1 VSTIRPAL
9 ACLLASAMLASAI
22 AAPAAI
28 AGQTDYERYLAS
40 YGTPQALDDGTA
52 AVEAQE
58 QYYSSYGPPA
68 TPDDTSDGVP
78 LLPIVLPLAA
88 VALAAVVVGT
98 VRLRRRDRAG
108 RPRARV
114 AV

>member
-1 VSTIRPAL
+1 VSTIRPVL
-9 ACLLASAMLASAI
+9 TCLLACAMLASAI
-22 AAPAAI
+22 AAPAAM

-40 YGTPQALDDGTA
+40 YGELPALDDGA
-52 AVEAQE
+52 AAAEAQE
-58 QYYSSYGPPA
+58 QYYSSYGSPA

-78 LLPIVLPLAA
+78 LLPILVPAAA

-98 VRLRRRDRAG
+98 ARLRRRDRAG